1 MLIGSLVLSG
11 ISGIVTSFSVNYWM
25 YATMEFITSMCA
37 AGLYMAV
44 FILGVELVGAKRVL
58 GGTIIAQ
65 IFAVGQVILGF
76 VAMHITNYRHL
87 LRVIYFPTLVVLSY
101 VWCIPESVRW
111 LISKGENK
119 KALKII
125 YKAAKTNRV
134 ELSNSTLDS
143 MYDFSATESDRSN
156 KANAPG
162 KSNPFL
168 LAIRS
173 RILIVRFLICC
184 FCWFTN
190 GFVYYGISVHA
201 VSLAGN
207 KYINFILVSAAEI
220 PAIVI
225 TYFLMENFRRKWSLQ
240 LAMLVCATVCIASEF
255 MPDHAPIWKLILFGI
270 GKCSISIAFTVS
282 YVYTSELFPTNLRQS
297 FMSSCNMV

>member
-1 MLIGSLVLSG
+1 
-11 ISGIVTSFSVNYWM
+11 M

-37 AGLYMAV
+37 AGIYMAV

-58 GGTIIAQ
+58 GGTMIAQ

-76 VAMHITNYRHL
+76 ITMHITNYRHL
-87 LRVIYFPTLVVLSY
+87 LRVIYMPTMVVLCY
-101 VWCIPESVRW
+101 IWCIPESVRW
-111 LISKGENK
+111 LISNGQNK

-143 MYDFSATESDRSN
+143 MYDFSDNESDLIN
-156 KANAPG
+156 
-162 KSNPFL
+162 KSNAANSSPFL
-168 LAIRS
+168 LAMRS
-173 RILIVRFLICC
+173 KTLVLRFLICC

-190 GFVYYGISVHA
+190 GFVYYGISIHA

-207 KYINFILVSAAEI
+207 KYINFILISAAEV
-220 PAIVI
+220 PAIII
-225 TYFLMENFRRKWSLQ
+225 TYFLMQNFRRKLSLQ
-240 LAMLVCATVCIASEF
+240 LAMLVCATVCIMSEF
-255 MPDHAPIWKLILFGI
+255 ISDYSPIWKLILFGI

>member
-1 MLIGSLVLSG
+1 
-11 ISGIVTSFSVNYWM
+11 M
-25 YATMEFITSMCA
+25 YAVMEFITSMCA
-37 AGLYMAV
+37 AGIYMAV

-76 VAMHITNYRHL
+76 IAMHITNYRHL
-87 LRVIYFPTLVVLSY
+87 LRIIYLPTMVVLCY
-101 VWCIPESVRW
+101 IWCIPESVRW
-111 LISKGENK
+111 LISKGQNK

-134 ELSNSTLDS
+134 ELSHSTLDS
-143 MYDFSATESDRSN
+143 MYEFSDNESDLIN
-156 KANAPG
+156 KSDAAN
-162 KSNPFL
+162 SNPFL

-173 RILIVRFLICC
+173 KTLVLRFLVCC

-190 GFVYYGISVHA
+190 GFVYYGISIHA

-207 KYINFILVSAAEI
+207 KYINFILISVAEI
-220 PAIVI
+220 PAIII
-225 TYFLMENFRRKWSLQ
+225 TYFLMQHFRRKWSLQ
-240 LAMLVCATVCIASEF
+240 LAMLVCATVCITSEF
-255 MPDHAPIWKLILFGI
+255 ISDYSPIWKLILFGI
-270 GKCSISIAFTVS
+270 GKCSISIAFLVS

-297 FMSSCNMV
+297 FMSCCNMV